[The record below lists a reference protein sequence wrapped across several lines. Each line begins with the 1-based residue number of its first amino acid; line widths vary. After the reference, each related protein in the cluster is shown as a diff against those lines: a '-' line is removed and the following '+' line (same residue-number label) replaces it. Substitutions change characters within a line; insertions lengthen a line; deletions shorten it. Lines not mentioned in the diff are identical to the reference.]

1 MPAIAS
7 TPQTG
12 IAPAA
17 VSAHDWGWRHTTR
30 RDFALRHVDFDIRPG
45 ERVLLL
51 GASGAGKST
60 LMAALAG
67 VLGGADDGEEEGT
80 LTVDGLDARAARG
93 RAGLVLQDPDSQI
106 ILERVGDDAAFG
118 CESLGVPR
126 DEIWKRVHE
135 SLDIV
140 GLGDLALDRSTQHM
154 SGGQRQRLALAGV
167 LAMHPGLLLLDEP
180 TANLDPAG
188 VREVHD
194 AVRHVLETTHETMI
208 VVEHHIDVWLDLID
222 RVIVLG
228 KPDPDDLTGGVIAD
242 GTPDGVFSTVGDVLA
257 AGGAWVPG
265 RRIPTEYR
273 DPNGRMRPLNPAS
286 HIDPEHAGEPVLRA
300 DDLSFG
306 RGKALGEHVN
316 LEFYGGEVYA
326 LMGPNGAGKS
336 TLALTLAGLLP
347 PIAGHVRVGTD
358 MVPDGRG
365 DDPHEWKSREL
376 LGRVGMV
383 FQEPEHQF
391 ATASVRAEVALG
403 PTSMGKTDE
412 EANRIAD
419 DMLARLG
426 LTRFA
431 PANPYT
437 LSGGEKRRLSVAS
450 MLAAAPRV
458 LIMDEPT
465 FGQDFATWTE
475 MMRLIAIARDEGSAV
490 IMVTH
495 DEPLVEALGARRI
508 MFTQDGLRAGV
519 SSEHGSRPVI
529 SSEHGPHPVI
539 SSEHGPHPVISSE
552 RSESRN
558 LLSRDGVRKDFSAP
572 LRSGRNDMSEAG
584 SGRND
589 TGEANSHDGDIV
601 ATVHVTPT
609 TERVEAAK
617 PASPSWFVARL
628 NPVTRFAMGLIM
640 CIPMFFSLDVVSASI
655 ALGLEFILLW
665 IGGVN
670 PLAVCRKTWP
680 IWVGAAGAFIS
691 IVLYGQA
698 SGASYLQ
705 LGVIH
710 VTQGSLYLGCAMFL
724 RVLAIAMP
732 SVILILGLDPTDLA
746 DGLVQ
751 LVHLPSRFVY
761 GGLAGMRM
769 FTLLQDDWRALGL
782 SRRSRGLGDEGAVKR
797 AMAQAFGL
805 LVLSIRRATKLA
817 TAMEA
822 RGFGSDRPRSQ
833 ARVSRLHGIDAV
845 GYVIAVVVPVFALAV
860 AIKTGFWNQ
869 PLLS

>member
-1 MPAIAS
+1 MAEDLMAGTGS
-7 TPQTG
+7 SSPQSVDDSY
-12 IAPAA
+12 APVA
-17 VSAHDWGWRHTTR
+17 VSARDWGWRHTTR

-67 VLGGADDGEEEGT
+67 VLGGSDEGEEEGS
-80 LTVDGLDARAARG
+80 LTVGGLDARAARG

-126 DEIWKRVHE
+126 DETWRRVRE

-188 VREVHD
+188 VHEVHD
-194 AVRHVLETTHETMI
+194 AVRHVLERTRETMI

-228 KPDPDDLTGGVIAD
+228 KPDEDESTGGVIAD
-242 GTPDGVFSTVGDVLA
+242 GAPDEVFAAMGDVLA
-257 AGGAWVPG
+257 EGGAWVPG
-265 RRIPTEYR
+265 RRIPSVYR
-273 DPNGRMRPLNPAS
+273 DPDGHMRPLNAADR
-286 HIDPEHAGEPVLRA
+286 DPSDIAGVRSPEPVLMA

-306 RGKALGEHVN
+306 RGKPLGEHVN
-316 LEFYGGEVYA
+316 LAFHGGEVYA

-336 TLALTLAGLLP
+336 TLALTLAGLMPQL
-347 PIAGHVRVGTD
+347 AGHVRMPADLT
-358 MVPDGRG
+358 PAGRG

-403 PTSMGKTDE
+403 PKSMGKTDE

-508 MFTQDGLRAGV
+508 MFTQDGSVAAADENNG
-519 SSEHGSRPVI
+519 EP
-529 SSEHGPHPVI
+529 E
-539 SSEHGPHPVISSE
+539 
-552 RSESRN
+552 
-558 LLSRDGVRKDFSAP
+558 
-572 LRSGRNDMSEAG
+572 
-584 SGRND
+584 
-589 TGEANSHDGDIV
+589 TGATANSAAPSV
-601 ATVHVTPT
+601 ERPEAVVHVTPT
-609 TERVEAAK
+609 AERVEQSK

-628 NPVTRFAMGLIM
+628 NPVTRFLMGLIM
-640 CIPMFFSLDVVSASI
+640 CIPMFFSLDVVSASV
-655 ALGLEFILLW
+655 ALVIEFALLW

-670 PLAVCRKTWP
+670 PLTVARRTWP
-680 IWVGAAGAFIS
+680 VWIGAAGAFIS
-691 IVLYGQA
+691 IALYGQA
-698 SGASYLQ
+698 SGATFLH
-705 LGVIH
+705 LGAIN
-710 VTQGSLYLGCAMFL
+710 VTQGSLYLACAMFL
-724 RVLAIAMP
+724 RVLAIALP
-732 SVILILGLDPTDLA
+732 SVILALGLDPTDLA

-751 LVHLPSRFVY
+751 ILHLPSRFVY

-797 AMAQAFGL
+797 AIAQAFGL

-833 ARVSRLHGIDAV
+833 ARVSRIHAV
-845 GYVIAVVVPVFALAV
+845 DWLGYAIAVIVPTFALIV
-860 AIKTGFWNQ
+860 AIETGFWNQ

>member
-1 MPAIAS
+1 
-7 TPQTG
+7 
-12 IAPAA
+12 
-17 VSAHDWGWRHTTR
+17 
-30 RDFALRHVDFDIRPG
+30 
-45 ERVLLL
+45 
-51 GASGAGKST
+51 
-60 LMAALAG
+60 
-67 VLGGADDGEEEGT
+67 
-80 LTVDGLDARAARG
+80 
-93 RAGLVLQDPDSQI
+93 
-106 ILERVGDDAAFG
+106 
-118 CESLGVPR
+118 
-126 DEIWKRVHE
+126 
-135 SLDIV
+135 
-140 GLGDLALDRSTQHM
+140 
-154 SGGQRQRLALAGV
+154 
-167 LAMHPGLLLLDEP
+167 
-180 TANLDPAG
+180 
-188 VREVHD
+188 
-194 AVRHVLETTHETMI
+194 
-208 VVEHHIDVWLDLID
+208 
-222 RVIVLG
+222 
-228 KPDPDDLTGGVIAD
+228 
-242 GTPDGVFSTVGDVLA
+242 
-257 AGGAWVPG
+257 
-265 RRIPTEYR
+265 
-273 DPNGRMRPLNPAS
+273 
-286 HIDPEHAGEPVLRA
+286 
-300 DDLSFG
+300 
-306 RGKALGEHVN
+306 
-316 LEFYGGEVYA
+316 
-326 LMGPNGAGKS
+326 
-336 TLALTLAGLLP
+336 
-347 PIAGHVRVGTD
+347 
-358 MVPDGRG
+358 
-365 DDPHEWKSREL
+365 
-376 LGRVGMV
+376 
-383 FQEPEHQF
+383 
-391 ATASVRAEVALG
+391 
-403 PTSMGKTDE
+403 
-412 EANRIAD
+412 
-419 DMLARLG
+419 
-426 LTRFA
+426 
-431 PANPYT
+431 
-437 LSGGEKRRLSVAS
+437 
-450 MLAAAPRV
+450 
-458 LIMDEPT
+458 
-465 FGQDFATWTE
+465 
-475 MMRLIAIARDEGSAV
+475 
-490 IMVTH
+490 
-495 DEPLVEALGARRI
+495 
-508 MFTQDGLRAGV
+508 
-519 SSEHGSRPVI
+519 
-529 SSEHGPHPVI
+529 
-539 SSEHGPHPVISSE
+539 
-552 RSESRN
+552 
-558 LLSRDGVRKDFSAP
+558 
-572 LRSGRNDMSEAG
+572 MSEAG

>member
-1 MPAIAS
+1 MTGAHTTTDTLSAVAHAPANTMSMMSAAV
-7 TPQTG
+7 
-12 IAPAA
+12 APAAA
-17 VSAHDWGWRHTTR
+17 VSARDWGWRHTTR
-30 RDFALRHVDFDIRPG
+30 RDFALRHVNFDIQPG

-67 VLGGADDGEEEGT
+67 VLGGADDGEEEGS
-80 LTVDGLDARAARG
+80 LTIDGVDARQARG
-93 RAGLVLQDPDSQI
+93 RSGLVLQDPDSQI

-126 DEIWKRVHE
+126 DEIWQRVHD

-140 GLGDLALDRSTQHM
+140 GLGDIALDRSTQHL

-194 AVRHVLETTHETMI
+194 AVRQVLERTHETMI

-228 KPDPDDLTGGVIAD
+228 KPETGSDSASADDHTGGVIAD
-242 GTPDGVFSTVGDVLA
+242 GTPDEVFAAMGDVLA

-265 RRIPTEYR
+265 RRIPTTYR
-273 DPNGRMRPLNPAS
+273 DADGVLQPLAARDRDRQVQARVCS
-286 HIDPEHAGEPVLRA
+286 PEPLLIT

-306 RGKALGEHVN
+306 RGTPLGEHVN
-316 LEFYGGEVYA
+316 LSFYGGEVYA

-347 PIAGHVRVGTD
+347 PLAGHVRVGAD
-358 MVPDGRG
+358 MAPAGRG
-365 DDPHEWKSREL
+365 DDPHAWTSREL

-391 ATASVRAEVALG
+391 ATGSVRAEVALG
-403 PTSMGKTDE
+403 PKSMGKSDE

-475 MMRLIAIARDEGSAV
+475 MLRLIAIARDEGSAV

-495 DEPLVEALGARRI
+495 DEPLVEALGACRVMVTPENDFDVNGIGNVSGVRDDI
-508 MFTQDGLRAGV
+508 GV
-519 SSEHGSRPVI
+519 SLSVDNAANADGAADDATVRADLAAPV
-529 SSEHGPHPVI
+529 
-539 SSEHGPHPVISSE
+539 
-552 RSESRN
+552 
-558 LLSRDGVRKDFSAP
+558 
-572 LRSGRNDMSEAG
+572 
-584 SGRND
+584 
-589 TGEANSHDGDIV
+589 
-601 ATVHVTPT
+601 VHVTPPSDRA
-609 TERVEAAK
+609 EIAR
-617 PASPSWFVARL
+617 PASPSWFVAKL
-628 NPVTRFAMGLIM
+628 NPVTRFAMGLLM
-640 CIPMFFSLDVVSASI
+640 CIPMFFSLDVVSASV
-655 ALGLEFILLW
+655 ALGIEFILLW

-670 PLAVCRKTWP
+670 PLTVARKTWP
-680 IWVGAAGAFIS
+680 VWIGAAGAFIS
-691 IVLYGQA
+691 IALYGQA
-698 SGASYLQ
+698 SGATYLHF
-705 LGVIH
+705 GAIN
-710 VTQGSLYLGCAMFL
+710 VTQGSLYLACAMFL
-724 RVLAIAMP
+724 RVLAIALP
-732 SVILILGLDPTDLA
+732 SVILALGLDPTDLA

-782 SRRSRGLGDEGAVKR
+782 SRRSRGLGDEGAVRR
-797 AMAQAFGL
+797 AVAQAFSL

-822 RGFGSDRPRSQ
+822 RGFGSDQPRSA
-833 ARVSRLHGIDAV
+833 ARISKLHPVDGL
-845 GYVIAVVVPVFALAV
+845 GYAIAVVVPVFALAV